1 MGGRPRGVAPVIA
14 VVLMVAVVVVLAT
27 TISVFL
33 LVVGDSVSETAPNA
47 ELEIEFDHLDDGVE
61 KNDTVRIVHVA
72 GDQLERER
80 LEVVIGD
87 DIVYN
92 ETADSETT
100 NENFA
105 VPGLVVEVDGN
116 DDFNDLNKPCR
127 VDGERVS
134 PEGTCGGPPGDSDG
148 SDSGVVLQWANTVSA
163 GETIVIQER
172 NAAQAVDV
180 IEPGETVTVI
190 YRGDGFSAVLAQQ
203 TVPRN

>member
-1 MGGRPRGVAPVIA
+1 LLA
-14 VVLMVAVVVVLAT
+14 V
-27 TISVFL
+27 
-33 LVVGDSVSETAPNA
+33 GENVSETAPNA
-47 ELEIEFDHLDDGVE
+47 ELRIEFDNLNDGVE
-61 KNDTVRIVHVA
+61 KNDTVRITHIA

-87 DIVYN
+87 DTVYN

-134 PEGTCGGPPGDSDG
+134 PKGDCGGPPGDGDG
-148 SDSGVVLQWANTVSA
+148 SDPGVVLQWASTVSA
-163 GETIVIQER
+163 GETVVIQER
-172 NAAQAVDV
+172 NAGGAVDV

-190 YRGDGFSAVLAQQ
+190 YRGDGFSAVLAQE
-203 TVPRN
+203 TVPQT

>member
-1 MGGRPRGVAPVIA
+1 MEGRSRGVAPIIA
-14 VVLMVAVVVVLAT
+14 VILMVAVVVVLAA
-27 TISVFL
+27 TISVFVL
-33 LVVGDSVSETAPNA
+33 AVGENLSETAPNA
-47 ELEIEFDHLDDGVE
+47 ELEIEFDHLDDGVA
-61 KNDTVRIVHVA
+61 KNDTVRITHLA

-134 PEGTCGGPPGDSDG
+134 PKGTCGGPPGDSDG
-148 SDSGVVLQWANTVSA
+148 SDSGVVLQWASTVSA

-172 NAAQAVDV
+172 NAAKAVDV

-203 TVPRN
+203 TVPQN